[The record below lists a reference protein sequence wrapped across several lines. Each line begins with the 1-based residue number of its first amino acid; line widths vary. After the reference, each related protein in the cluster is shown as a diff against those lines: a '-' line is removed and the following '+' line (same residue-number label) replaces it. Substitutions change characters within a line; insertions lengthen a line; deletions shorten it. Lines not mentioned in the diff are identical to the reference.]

1 MKAVEEANF
10 AAYPVKDFDADKLTN
25 LSDNVR
31 AQYDMLS
38 EAQAAGNIGYCSWT
52 FFPGTVESYMAENT
66 DALFL
71 NMLSVEDFLTDVE
84 EIMEKA
90 LAEGFEATI

>member
-1 MKAVEEANF
+1 
-10 AAYPVKDFDADKLTN
+10 
-25 LSDNVR
+25 
-31 AQYDMLS
+31 
-38 EAQAAGNIGYCSWT
+38 
-52 FFPGTVESYMAENT
+52 MAENT

-71 NMLSVEDFLTDVE
+71 NMLSVEDFLADVE